1 MKKFFSLMLVVMLAL
16 CPVSF
21 AASDTETTFERDT
34 ISEKTAAAGVTIDG
48 VLLKDSEVAA
58 SAIPEMTAAS
68 SANQACDTT
77 CGIADCFTAVEVTSG
92 NFVACSDATA
102 DTCLCDG
109 ATS

>member
-1 MKKFFSLMLVVMLAL
+1 MKKIFSMFLVLALAL
-16 CPVSF
+16 CPVAFS
-21 AASDTETTFERDT
+21 ASDTETTT
-34 ISEKTAAAGVTIDG
+34 KINSISEKTSGSGVTVDG

-58 SAIPEMTAAS
+58 SALPELTVAN
-68 SANQACDTT
+68 SADQACDTT
-77 CGIADCFTAVEVTSG
+77 CGIADCWIGVEVTSG

>member
-1 MKKFFSLMLVVMLAL
+1 MKKILSLMLVLALAL
-16 CPVSF
+16 CPVVF
-21 AASDTETTFERDT
+21 AASDTETTVKHDS
-34 ISEKTAAAGVTIDG
+34 ISEKTAGSGVTVDG

-58 SAIPEMTAAS
+58 SAIPEMTV
-68 SANQACDTT
+68 ANGSDTACNTT
-77 CGIADCFTAVEVTSG
+77 CGIADCFAAVEVTSG